1 MPDTIDLWDTLF
13 SESDMRSG
21 LLCCCVAMVRC
32 VSSRDV
38 SLSPTP
44 QTPLCNP
51 CATRPFTHNH
61 AGYSVTSCSKHH
73 LRTACE
79 YCRYSRST

>member
-32 VSSRDV
+32 VYQRV
-38 SLSPTP
+38 MSPTP
-44 QTPLCNP
+44 PHTPPL
-51 CATRPFTHNH
+51 
-61 AGYSVTSCSKHH
+61 
-73 LRTACE
+73 
-79 YCRYSRST
+79 